1 MVSFKTLLLPLIATV
16 ASAAPTDTS
25 PRDLE
30 ARATFGQITYFNAGL
45 GACGWWNGDNDYV
58 VAMSAPL
65 FDSQRP
71 CGRNI
76 RVNYGGRSI
85 TVKVVDR
92 CAGCAW
98 GDVDLTPRGF
108 RDLIGSLDAG
118 RVQGSWDW
126 A

>member
-1 MVSFKTLLLPLIATV
+1 MVSFKTLLPLILATF
-16 ASAAPTDTS
+16 AAAAPTDTS
-25 PRDLE
+25 PVDLE
-30 ARATFGQITYFNAGL
+30 ARATFGDITYFNTGL
-45 GACGWWNGDNDYV
+45 GACGWWNSDSDYIAAV
-58 VAMSAPL
+58 SASL

-76 RVNYGGRSI
+76 RVSYGGRSV
-85 TVKVVDR
+85 TVQVVDR

-98 GDVDLTPRGF
+98 GDVDLTPAAF
-108 RDLIGSLDAG
+108 TALVGSLDAG

>member
-1 MVSFKTLLLPLIATV
+1 MVSFKTLLPFIATL
-16 ASAAPTDTS
+16 ATAAPTDTS
-25 PRDLE
+25 SKDLE
-30 ARATFGQITYFNAGL
+30 ARSTWGDITYYNTGL
-45 GACGWWNGDNDYV
+45 GACGWWNGDSDYV
-58 VAMSAPL
+58 AAVSAPL

-76 RVNYGGRSI
+76 RVNYNGRSV
-85 TVKVVDR
+85 TVQIVDR

-98 GDVDLTPRGF
+98 GDIDLSPNAFTG
-108 RDLIGSLDAG
+108 LVGSLDAG